1 MRRCSA
7 LRRKHT
13 TSSAARPHTL
23 YPYTLEKTTEA
34 ITDTKAIAA
43 RVTDKLLNGI
53 HIGSLGSHIDVDKL
67 NSERLAD
74 SEMAVISGHCTDK
87 LDILL
92 MRPRLLNADCAVEH
106 EPCKLVVH
114 DIERGVACNNDIC
127 GGDAENV

>member
-1 MRRCSA
+1 MAENQYNSKIV
-7 LRRKHT
+7 L
-13 TSSAARPHTL
+13 SSGEVLMDLTQ
-23 YPYTLEKTTEA
+23 
-34 ITDTKAIAA
+34 DTVVA
-43 RVTDKLLNGI
+43 DKLLNGI